1 MEKLN
6 LQPKMLFEYF
16 AQICEIPP
24 GSKNEEKISLFL
36 QEFGKNL
43 GLETVADAAG
53 NVLIKKPATPGYE
66 NRKTIIL
73 QSHMDMVCDK
83 RADVEHDFKTDPI
96 KTYVDGE
103 WLKAQG
109 TTLGADNG
117 VGVAASM
124 AVLADNTLKHGPINC
139 LFTVDEE
146 TGLTGAEALDAD
158 MLQGDILLNLD
169 SEDEG
174 EIFIG
179 CAGGVCNYAEF
190 KYFWN
195 IISGDLFFMKAEISN
210 LTGGHSG
217 DDINKG
223 RANANKLLNRF
234 LCRVAE
240 KYEFYDQNCVPC
252 LLPWQ
257 AGSLPLAP
265 PGKPIINYTPR

>member
-16 AQICEIPP
+16 AQICEIPH

-103 WLKAQG
+103 WLKG
-109 TTLGADNG
+109 
-117 VGVAASM
+117 
-124 AVLADNTLKHGPINC
+124 
-139 LFTVDEE
+139 
-146 TGLTGAEALDAD
+146 TGLVFSFLQISIATGA
-158 MLQGDILLNLD
+158 
-169 SEDEG
+169 
-174 EIFIG
+174 
-179 CAGGVCNYAEF
+179 
-190 KYFWN
+190 
-195 IISGDLFFMKAEISN
+195 IISTVATLSTKAEMIP
-210 LTGGHSG
+210 
-217 DDINKG
+217 
-223 RANANKLLNRF
+223 ANKLS
-234 LCRVAE
+234 AT
-240 KYEFYDQNCVPC
+240 
-252 LLPWQ
+252 
-257 AGSLPLAP
+257 AAH
-265 PGKPIINYTPR
+265 